1 MENGWVERKSLCL
14 TGFTVGSKVD
24 WEKLGETH
32 LGAGVS
38 WRSWACKHCFQ
49 YLIPRQFWQF
59 SSTLMLVTWL
69 CTCRIKHTTHFDMK
83 NLFVEVGR
91 VVANWGFE
99 KILTSSPFLS
109 LCCFLACLLALL
121 LLAHFFHLSALT
133 EGLAGTGYP
142 AEAWTYEPLIF
153 NAYSWSSLYRTWQI
167 SCKFTDFSLKYFLNY
182 FDVFQLQTWHN
193 HNPSVHSSLKTCFH
207 IL

>member
-1 MENGWVERKSLCL
+1 M
-14 TGFTVGSKVD
+14 GSKVD

-38 WRSWACKHCFQ
+38 WWSWACNRCFQ

-59 SSTLMLVTWL
+59 SSTLMSVTWL
-69 CTCRIKHTTHFDMK
+69 CTCRVKHTAHFDISHFDMRNFLWK
-83 NLFVEVGR
+83 WAEWGADWGLF
-91 VVANWGFE
+91 
-99 KILTSSPFLS
+99 PFLS
-109 LCCFLACLLALL
+109 LCCFLACLLAVLL
-121 LLAHFFHLSALT
+121 LTHFFHLSALT
-133 EGLAGTGYP
+133 ESLAGTGYL

-153 NAYSWSSLYRTWQI
+153 SPYGWSSLYRTWQI
-167 SCKFTDFSLKYFLNY
+167 SYKFTDFSFKYFLNY

-193 HNPSVHSSLKTCFH
+193 LNPSVHSFLKTCFR